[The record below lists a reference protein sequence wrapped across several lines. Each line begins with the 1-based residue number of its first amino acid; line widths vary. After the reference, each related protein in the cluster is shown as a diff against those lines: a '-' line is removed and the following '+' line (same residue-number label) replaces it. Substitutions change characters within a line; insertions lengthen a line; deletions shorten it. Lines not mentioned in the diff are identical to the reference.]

1 MNDAEKSV
9 AHRTLTLGDFLFCAN
24 AVPHLLP
31 ETLRDSQEAD
41 VYWRPLKCSV
51 PLVLSLIDYCV
62 CWGCTSSN

>member
-9 AHRTLTLGDFLFCAN
+9 AHRTLTTLGDFLFSAN
-24 AVPHLLP
+24 SVQHLLP
-31 ETLRDSQEAD
+31 ETFHDSQEAD

-62 CWGCTSSN
+62 C